1 MTEVKSKRGLKKHY
15 EAAPEEVREYFSHL
29 PGLLETFP
37 LHVALAYVFSRVEL
51 AQNMAIYCGIVKRH
65 KGDAAL
71 VRKAVDAHHMTRKDF
86 AEKYKAVFGKAP
98 SAFIGAAEKV
108 RDKVMHGKN
117 TTDKEVRQAIAK
129 VLDYA
134 QRLNAGV
141 SSVAGFKPF
150 GDLRGWLQGCGTVTR
165 LINNPLVA
173 QGHGVLDVI
182 AAPLRMSMASVCSSL
197 FLFAA
202 TTPTARYTPPM
213 TSHLFV
219 STVQDLVP
227 ARRALK
233 SAPVGFW
240 KTRRSNSGITAR
252 MWSKMSAWIAS

>member
-150 GDLRGWLQGCGTVTR
+150 GDLRGFKGAAQSLDSSTTRWLLKGMGF
-165 LINNPLVA
+165 L
-173 QGHGVLDVI
+173 
-182 AAPLRMSMASVCSSL
+182 MS
-197 FLFAA
+197 
-202 TTPTARYTPPM
+202 
-213 TSHLFV
+213 
-219 STVQDLVP
+219 
-227 ARRALK
+227 
-233 SAPVGFW
+233 
-240 KTRRSNSGITAR
+240 
-252 MWSKMSAWIAS
+252 